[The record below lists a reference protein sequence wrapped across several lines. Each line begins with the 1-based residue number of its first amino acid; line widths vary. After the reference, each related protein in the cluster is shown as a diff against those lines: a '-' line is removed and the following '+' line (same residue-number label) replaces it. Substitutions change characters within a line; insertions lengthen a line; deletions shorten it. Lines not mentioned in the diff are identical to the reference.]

1 MSSTSLSPSE
11 LFVNKTTYYFFQ
23 GSLVGTHKSDAF
35 LYESYDLTFH
45 LKYVSLQCVQVCDP
59 PIESLRIDVLFGP
72 DRKTNKTVTYGF
84 KTFSILLITVFCHHR
99 AHLYLSV

>member
-1 MSSTSLSPSE
+1 MSPTSLSPSE

-59 PIESLRIDVLFGP
+59 PIECLRIE
-72 DRKTNKTVTYGF
+72 
-84 KTFSILLITVFCHHR
+84 LICI
-99 AHLYLSV
+99 AYLMMPIWRPQIGSQVR